1 MDNFN
6 SNYKFINDI
15 NELYEERL
23 RLKEKLRAVENQL
36 EKWLTELG
44 FSRVTVSNFLGY
56 WDGPEVECVPF
67 KHTKEE
73 S

>member
-6 SNYKFINDI
+6 SNYKSINDI

-36 EKWLTELG
+36 EKCLTELG
-44 FSRVTVSNFLGY
+44 FSRVVVLNILDY
-56 WDGPEVECVPF
+56 WDGPEVEYVQF
-67 KHTKEE
+67 KPTKEE

>member
-6 SNYKFINDI
+6 SNYEFINDI

-23 RLKEKLRAVENQL
+23 RLKRKLREVEDKL

-44 FSRVTVSNFLGY
+44 FSRVTVSNILDY
-56 WDGPEVECVPF
+56 WDGPEVEYVQF